1 MHIKRIQEEKI
12 EGEITKDKVLKMLE
26 EEREEDFSKRTRAIN
41 NLMCIQRDNEIS
53 SKLKLKEQEK
63 EVELLEKIKII
74 DMQT

>member
-1 MHIKRIQEEKI
+1 
-12 EGEITKDKVLKMLE
+12 MLE
-26 EEREEDFSKRTRAIN
+26 EEREEDFSKRTRAFN
-41 NLMCIQRDNEIS
+41 NLQCIQRDNEIS

>member
-1 MHIKRIQEEKI
+1 
-12 EGEITKDKVLKMLE
+12 MLE

-41 NLMCIQRDNEIS
+41 NLQCIQRDNEYS

-74 DMQT
+74 DQQTQNKLELLKKREIQISNAKQEQ